1 MKIKIFL
8 PPSVQP
14 RASRTVNLGGLTGI
28 KKRSFID
35 KVKKIYLEQKGPVK
49 VLVERDL
56 WLFILSSEAESIKMD
71 VPVTEH
77 VASPSEA
84 QLR

>member
-1 MKIKIFL
+1 M
-8 PPSVQP
+8 
-14 RASRTVNLGGLTGI
+14 
-28 KKRSFID
+28 
-35 KVKKIYLEQKGPVK
+35 KKIYLEQKGPVK